1 VSNTY
6 EIPDAY
12 GGYDTTYSPINQH
25 LYFRARVCCTC
36 GSANNTNPDVESCG
50 RGPGGPVM
58 VKTGPSKDMDAE
70 QPFGTCGAGCEGSVA
85 DTLGVVEF
93 DTVNK
98 KFVDTHNIK
107 EGTGFGADP
116 VSSPDGKWIVLLPND
131 GGKYVRILQ
140 PGLNGG
146 SSANNVR
153 DVMVDFTGG
162 TPGKT
167 VISDFAFVQDEN
179 RDILVLG
186 ASTDN
191 NIVLVDLRSDSMTTR
206 KLDLA
211 PGVAESTG
219 GSSRNLEWAVGTN
232 YVWVDGAES
241 EEQYIINISSDIN
254 SAKVARTM
262 GGIASGN
269 MMSVN
274 NYERMR
280 DVAHATAAAA
290 QNTLTLPASSD
301 NDNQVSSV
309 FASSASNSEM
319 SSSLPSDNESD
330 NNLGVAGIVLG
341 SIGFVAGLGALVL
354 VLNKER
360 TSSVAV
366 PASKPDVEEAMSLG
380 SKRVN

>member
-1 VSNTY
+1 M
-6 EIPDAY
+6 
-12 GGYDTTYSPINQH
+12 Q
-25 LYFRARVCCTC
+25 
-36 GSANNTNPDVESCG
+36 
-50 RGPGGPVM
+50 
-58 VKTGPSKDMDAE
+58 
-70 QPFGTCGAGCEGSVA
+70 
-85 DTLGVVEF
+85 
-93 DTVNK
+93 
-98 KFVDTHNIK
+98 
-107 EGTGFGADP
+107 
-116 VSSPDGKWIVLLPND
+116 
-131 GGKYVRILQ
+131 
-140 PGLNGG
+140 
-146 SSANNVR
+146 ANNVR

-290 QNTLTLPASSD
+290 QNTLTLTADST

-309 FASSASNSEM
+309 SAASSANNNEM
-319 SSSLPSDNESD
+319 SSSLSSDNESN

-360 TSSVAV
+360 TSSLAV
-366 PASKPDVEEAMSLG
+366 PAPKPDVEEAMSLG

>member
-1 VSNTY
+1 MCRRNIIQFTY
-6 EIPDAY
+6 NLLRI
-12 GGYDTTYSPINQH
+12 Q
-25 LYFRARVCCTC
+25 
-36 GSANNTNPDVESCG
+36 AND
-50 RGPGGPVM
+50 
-58 VKTGPSKDMDAE
+58 
-70 QPFGTCGAGCEGSVA
+70 
-85 DTLGVVEF
+85 
-93 DTVNK
+93 
-98 KFVDTHNIK
+98 
-107 EGTGFGADP
+107 
-116 VSSPDGKWIVLLPND
+116 
-131 GGKYVRILQ
+131 
-140 PGLNGG
+140 
-146 SSANNVR
+146 VR

-241 EEQYIINISSDIN
+241 EEQYIINISSGIN

-280 DVAHATAAAA
+280 AVAHATAAAA
-290 QNTLTLPASSD
+290 QNTAIVLGSLSA
-301 NDNQVSSV
+301 NDNEVSSV
-309 FASSASNSEM
+309 SASSANIKEV
-319 SSSLPSDNESD
+319 SSSLSSDNES

-360 TSSVAV
+360 TSSLAV
-366 PASKPDVEEAMSLG
+366 PAPKPDVEEAMSLG